1 MIAIATAEDCV
12 QSLKT
17 DVAGREAT
25 EICNR
30 LHRGRQSQFLEAR
43 PWPVLLPSSSTT
55 VELSRVK
62 IQKIVRFLTLAMALV
77 FVAPAC
83 REVAPAFGPN
93 IPFAK
98 QNADEFFYSVGSRF
112 TNIQRPQRIL
122 RARQQ
127 FGHYAL
133 TPSGVYNDTTIWLS
147 IGPDSARLFGDE
159 GHFSVDR
166 YIVNTA
172 LGMAPPDALT
182 ESRET
187 VRLRRLSDN
196 EYEWFT
202 NVEVALGRI
211 GARNIADVL
220 AAALAAGEGKSSAAI
235 RANYTSSFPR
245 TAAALGR
252 LFTIDTLRTTT
263 DNEGATTFEIA
274 IKLTPIILKES
285 MPHYAAYIDKYI
297 SKGKYRITLTDK
309 TGAHW
314 FDAWAA
320 NYYMHFKLRSKNGHF
335 APMEGA
341 VRPMPEN
348 LTIQLDMSMK
358 IMIFTVG
365 WTEMMGD
372 FELINTPHERGWS
385 MRFAKEPNWHLPI
398 TVGTLLKS
406 PLRRP
411 FQGQGIPIRVSIR
424 DNPGSQTILNRRF
437 TLVVQESGILRF
449 LNRLSGTAVGDFLG
463 ASEREANRFNADTFR
478 ALRLDVAALFQ

>member
-1 MIAIATAEDCV
+1 
-12 QSLKT
+12 
-17 DVAGREAT
+17 
-25 EICNR
+25 
-30 LHRGRQSQFLEAR
+30 
-43 PWPVLLPSSSTT
+43 
-55 VELSRVK
+55 
-62 IQKIVRFLTLAMALV
+62 MALV
-77 FVAPAC
+77 FVAAAC

-112 TNIQRPQRIL
+112 TNIQRPQRVL

-159 GHFSVDR
+159 GRFSFDR
-166 YIVNTA
+166 YIVSTA
-172 LGMAPPDALT
+172 LGTAPPDALT

-211 GARNIADVL
+211 GAKNIADVL
-220 AAALAAGEGKSSAAI
+220 AAALAAGEGKTPAAI

-252 LFTIDTLRTTT
+252 LFTIDTLRATP
-263 DNEGATTFEIA
+263 DNEGATTFDIA
-274 IKLTPIILKES
+274 IKLTPNILKES

-297 SKGKYRITLTDK
+297 SKGKYRIALTDK

-320 NYYMHFKLRSKNGHF
+320 NYYMHFKVRSKDGHF

-358 IMIFTVG
+358 IMVFTVG
-365 WTEMMGD
+365 WTEMIGD
-372 FELINTPHERGWS
+372 FDVINTPHERGWL
-385 MRFAKEPNWHLPI
+385 MRFSKEPNWHLPI

-437 TLVVQESGILRF
+437 TLVVQESGVLRF

-478 ALRLDVAALFQ
+478 ALRIDVGELLK

>member
-1 MIAIATAEDCV
+1 V

-30 LHRGRQSQFLEAR
+30 LHRGRQWDFSEAR

-77 FVAPAC
+77 FVATAC

-98 QNADEFFYSVGSRF
+98 QNADEFFYSIGSRF

-166 YIVNTA
+166 YIVSTA
-172 LGMAPPDALT
+172 LATDPPDTLT
-182 ESRET
+182 ESREI
-187 VRLRRLSDN
+187 VRLRKLSDN

-211 GARNIADVL
+211 GAKSIADVL
-220 AAALAAGEGKSSAAI
+220 AAALAAGEGRTPAAI
-235 RANYTSSFPR
+235 RANYNSSFPR

-252 LFTIDTLRTTT
+252 LFTIDTLRVTP
-263 DNEGATTFEIA
+263 DNEGATTFDIA
-274 IKLTPIILKES
+274 IKLTPNILKES

-320 NYYMHFKLRSKNGHF
+320 NYYMHFKVRSKDGHF

-372 FELINTPHERGWS
+372 FEVINTPHERGWAI
-385 MRFAKEPNWHLPI
+385 RFAKEPNWHLPI

-424 DNPGSQTILNRRF
+424 DNPGSQTILNRRG

-478 ALRLDVAALFQ
+478 ALRIDVAELLR